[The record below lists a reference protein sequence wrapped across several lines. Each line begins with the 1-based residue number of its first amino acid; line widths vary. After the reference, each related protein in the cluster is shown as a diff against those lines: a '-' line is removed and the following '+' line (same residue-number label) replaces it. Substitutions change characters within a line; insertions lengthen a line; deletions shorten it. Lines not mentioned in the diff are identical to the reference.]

1 METEAQAPEKC
12 SEDLFLFFSIYS
24 PWPLQAPRAALGAED
39 QVLRRMGW
47 FPPTHS
53 SQYRILRNRCGI
65 SLRKAGVEGRVR
77 VCLENAL
84 RVAGGK
90 GERKGWLGSLGWMCT
105 HTAVFKW
112 ITNKDCPWSTGTFA
126 QCYRAAWMVL
136 IAMKKPTVLLTFKAR
151 INRETYLE

>member
-77 VCLENAL
+77 VWGQT
-84 RVAGGK
+84 RVRESPGLWGLVGGE
-90 GERKGWLGSLGWMCT
+90 GPASPL
-105 HTAVFKW
+105 
-112 ITNKDCPWSTGTFA
+112 
-126 QCYRAAWMVL
+126 
-136 IAMKKPTVLLTFKAR
+136 
-151 INRETYLE
+151 